1 MRPAVAPTD
10 TFNFEYDGTY
20 GNNGL
25 PQP

>member
-25 PQP
+25 PQS